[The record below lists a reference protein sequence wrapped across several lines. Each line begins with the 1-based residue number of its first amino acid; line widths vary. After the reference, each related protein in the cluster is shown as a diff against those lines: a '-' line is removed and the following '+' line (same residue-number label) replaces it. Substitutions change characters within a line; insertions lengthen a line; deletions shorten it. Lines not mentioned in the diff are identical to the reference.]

1 MRLKIFGRTFGIHK
15 VWLLITLTAF
25 VILSKLGYWQLQR
38 AEEKTVQISQL
49 EQLQQQ
55 GAVGWQQLAVLT
67 EGEADG
73 MLFAD
78 NGRWLKPYVWLL
90 DNQIVDGKV
99 GYDVIIPMQ
108 NTDKSRL
115 LLVNLG
121 WVAAGGDRSI
131 LPEVAIEEEL
141 SLQGLIR
148 SKVGGFR
155 LGANTEKEGW
165 PQRIQQP
172 ELEQMAAQL
181 PVSSFPFM
189 LYQQGN
195 SPFLPHYKA
204 VVMPPEKHHGYAFQ
218 WFMLAI
224 AVVAVALAA
233 ARRSGSENEQK

>member
-1 MRLKIFGRTFGIHK
+1 MRFKIFGRYFGIHK
-15 VWLLITLTAF
+15 VWLLITVTAF
-25 VILSKLGYWQLQR
+25 AILSKLGYWQLQR
-38 AEEKTVQISQL
+38 AEEKTIQISQL

-55 GAVGWQQLAVLT
+55 GPLNWQQLTVLT
-67 EGEADG
+67 AHEADG
-73 MLFAD
+73 VLFAD
-78 NGRWLKPYVWLL
+78 QGRWLKPYVWLL
-90 DNQIVDGKV
+90 DNQIVQGKV
-99 GYDVIIPMQ
+99 GYDVIVPMQ
-108 NTDKSRL
+108 NTDSSQL

-121 WVAAGGDRSI
+121 WVAAGNDRSV
-131 LPEVAIEEEL
+131 LPDFTIPQQL
-141 SLQGLIR
+141 SLHGLIR
-148 SKVGGFR
+148 SEVGGFR

-181 PVSSFPFM
+181 PVSTLPFM
-189 LYQQGN
+189 LFQQDD

-224 AVVAVALAA
+224 AVVAVAIAA